1 MWNYSHLHYRIQKG
15 PDSEVLI
22 SSSGVSRDIEQRKM
36 KARRVQTA
44 VLLFVL
50 FISK

>member
-1 MWNYSHLHYRIQKG
+1 MWNCSHLHYHIQKD
-15 PDSEVLI
+15 PESEFLI

-36 KARRVQTA
+36 TARRVQTA

-50 FISK
+50 FINN